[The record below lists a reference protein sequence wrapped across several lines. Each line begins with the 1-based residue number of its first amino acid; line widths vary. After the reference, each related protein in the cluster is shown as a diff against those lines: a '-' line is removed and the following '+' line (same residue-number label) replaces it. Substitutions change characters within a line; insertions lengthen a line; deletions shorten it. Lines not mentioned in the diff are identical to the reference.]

1 MLFALLTKQASFKSV
16 VPENPQQFQLTT
28 SQFIPRREA
37 TGDSVELKSKSSL
50 GFLALL
56 SKVCLGVKLECTVK
70 FRFGASLL
78 FLRFLTM
85 EKEYKL

>member
-1 MLFALLTKQASFKSV
+1 MLFAVLTKQASFKSV
-16 VPENPQQFQLTT
+16 VPENPQQFLLTT
-28 SQFIPRREA
+28 NQFIPRREA

-50 GFLALL
+50 GLALL

-70 FRFGASLL
+70 FRFRISLL
-78 FLRFLTM
+78 FLRFFTM